1 LGAGAG
7 ACCGAA
13 AAAREPK
20 SRPAGMAT
28 DAAGFG
34 ATEGGAT
41 EGGAIE
47 EGADGATEGGD
58 ADGGTKFVKSSDS
71 PSSSDAAG
79 PGERVSGAAGD
90 CRTLPKREKAKLNQR
105 LRK

>member
-1 LGAGAG
+1 
-7 ACCGAA
+7 
-13 AAAREPK
+13 
-20 SRPAGMAT
+20 M
-28 DAAGFG
+28 
-34 ATEGGAT
+34 
-41 EGGAIE
+41 

-71 PSSSDAAG
+71 PSSSDPAG

-90 CRTLPKREKAKLNQR
+90 CRTLMGGFSGFLSGFLPKREKAKLNQR